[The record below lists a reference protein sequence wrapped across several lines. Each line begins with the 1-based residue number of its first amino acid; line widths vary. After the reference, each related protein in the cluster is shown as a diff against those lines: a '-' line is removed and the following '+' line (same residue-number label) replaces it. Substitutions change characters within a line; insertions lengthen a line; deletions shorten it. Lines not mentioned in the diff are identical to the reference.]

1 MIKLTSNLLINAN
14 APKITGAGCNIPE
27 DFISIPIESTINK
40 EPTKNG
46 HLFQN
51 EEEKWDYYIGTEFA
65 DSVGLF
71 NKPYELTIVGEYT
84 EIIIFFDVYNNGHP
98 NSLFIDDTVYEVES
112 PIFIATNLSSSDQ
125 HIITI
130 PTWNKI
136 GNPVIITGISTSMN
150 IPIDYSALKDIH
162 ISHSDRADNET
173 PSFGIISNGGSMTI
187 LDRSG
192 LLKQVAEAHLLSGEN
207 KVSFALTDT
216 LSKKSKNVGTYQ
228 IIDWDYDIE
237 NLEVRLQFDDLLE
250 ELQNINFVGI
260 DLARHIDGE
269 PIKGKVAYDLFNRLA
284 AATPSKFRFKIYNST
299 TAFRLTKT
307 VINNFYLEPT
317 NLWRAW
323 NKLAEIVQAH
333 IYQDFYG
340 NTFLRYR
347 GE

>member
-27 DFISIPIESTINK
+27 DFISIPIESTINR

-51 EEEKWDYYIGTEFA
+51 EEGKWDYYIVTEFT

-71 NKPYELTIVGEYT
+71 NNPYKLNIVGEYS

-98 NSLFIDDTVYEVES
+98 NSLFIDHTVYEVES
-112 PIFIATNLSSSDQ
+112 PIFIATNLPISHLST
-125 HIITI
+125 ITI
-130 PTWNKI
+130 PNWNKK
-136 GNPVIITGISTSMN
+136 GSPVIITGISTSMN

-228 IIDWDYDIE
+228 IIDWDYDVE

-260 DLARHIDGE
+260 DLTRDKSGE
-269 PIKGKVAYDLFNRLA
+269 LKKGRVAYELYNILNS
-284 AATPSKFRFKIYNST
+284 ATPRKFMTPSSSMNKMT
-299 TAFRLTKT
+299 TVK
-307 VINNFYLEPT
+307 INNFYLEPT

-333 IYQDFYG
+333 IYQDFDG
-340 NTFLRYR
+340 NTVFKA
-347 GE
+347 

>member
-14 APKITGAGCNIPE
+14 APKIMGAGCDVPE
-27 DFISIPIESTINK
+27 SDISIPIEQTINR

-51 EEEKWDYYIGTEFA
+51 EEGKWDFYIGTEFA
-65 DSVGLF
+65 NTNGVF
-71 NKPYELTIVGEYT
+71 QEPYVLNIVGDLT
-84 EIIIFFDVYNNGHP
+84 EIIIFFDVYFNAHP
-98 NSLFIDDTVYEVES
+98 KTLSIDGILYEVTS

-130 PTWNKI
+130 HDWNKEYA
-136 GNPVIITGISTSMN
+136 PVFITGISTSMN

-228 IIDWDYDIE
+228 IIDWDYDVE

-284 AATPSKFRFKIYNST
+284 AATPSKFRFRTYNSI
-299 TAFRLTKT
+299 TALRLTKA

-323 NKLAEIVQAH
+323 NILAEIVQAH
-333 IYQDFYG
+333 IYQDFDG
-340 NTFLRYR
+340 NTVFKA
-347 GE
+347 

>member
-14 APKITGAGCNIPE
+14 APKIMGVTCNNSE
-27 DFISIPIESTINK
+27 FGNCIPIEQTINR

-51 EEEKWDYYIGTEFA
+51 EEGKWDFYIGDEFA

-71 NKPYELTIVGEYT
+71 NNPYELNIVGEYT

-112 PIFIATNLSSSDQ
+112 PIFIATNLSSSDH

-136 GNPVIITGISTSMN
+136 GEPVYITGISTSMN

-228 IIDWDYDIE
+228 IIDWDYDVE

-260 DLARHIDGE
+260 DLTRDKSGE
-269 PIKGKVAYDLFNRLA
+269 PKKGRVAYELYNILNS
-284 AATPSKFRFKIYNST
+284 ATPRRFWIPSSSMNKMT
-299 TAFRLTKT
+299 TIK
-307 VINNFYLEPT
+307 INNFYLEPT

-333 IYQDFYG
+333 IYQDFDG
-340 NTFLRYR
+340 NTVFKA
-347 GE
+347 